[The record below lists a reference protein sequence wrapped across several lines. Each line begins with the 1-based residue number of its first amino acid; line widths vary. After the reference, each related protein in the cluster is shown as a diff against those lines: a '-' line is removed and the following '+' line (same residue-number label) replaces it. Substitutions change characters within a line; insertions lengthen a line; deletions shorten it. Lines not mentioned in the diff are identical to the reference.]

1 MKRPSTFDRKLL
13 CGLLAGAMAFAVP
26 IPTLANEDVPEWA
39 VDDGGDEGE
48 GLQTQASLPTAYD
61 LRNEGVVTPVKKQ
74 NPWGSCWS
82 FGAIAAAETSLLSST
97 GSTYANEPLDLSERH
112 LANFA
117 LTPITEADDPTQVGE
132 GLNLTN
138 HKDGSNTAIN
148 SGGDPFHA
156 TTLFASG
163 GGPAPEMLFPYRG
176 SSATTESQYYIDHKE
191 EVTNGEIKENFDF
204 IMGKPLD
211 KYLQDNPGTTE
222 EQALEE
228 AYNKQLEAMKYKDE
242 YVGTDDWSIP
252 ATNENGVS
260 NRFGTVGYVLQNGNI
275 LPEYWNVSGEDQT
288 LNPAGPTAI
297 KQEILNGRGVAICM
311 LADQSLPDQSGN
323 RTYINQDTW
332 AQYSWVRGM
341 SHAVCIVGWDDNYSK
356 DNFTHNVYKRDAQ
369 GQFITDGQGN
379 QIIDEDLT
387 AMTTPEH
394 DGAWLAKNSWG
405 SETDAG
411 PDDLGNVVNRG
422 TWGEKDG
429 DKHTGYFW
437 ISYEDKSLTKA
448 ETYEFSIDLNWLNDY
463 DCLQYDY
470 MPAQIGFDRMD
481 EGDQNVVS
489 TANVFDIEGDRE
501 VKAVSA
507 FAPIE
512 NTRITFA
519 LYQLNDGATSPTDGR
534 LLYRVSKNFEYCGYH
549 RLDIDTPIVLRS
561 GQRLAVVSTASHVGD
576 DGRRL
581 YDAGYAIGYSKEL
594 IDEQNAGKP
603 EGKMYP
609 FYSKGVVNEGES
621 FLYKNGAWQDW
632 TVEKARAE
640 AADYRVEIDNFGI
653 KAYTVAAEVHDA
665 TVAYHSHVQSYGWEQ
680 QWYHDGDQSG
690 TTGQSKRVEAIEMKL
705 ENAPFNGSI
714 EYRSHVQGIGWEQS
728 WAADGGTSG
737 TIGKGKRV
745 EALQVRLT
753 GDMADRYSVW
763 YRVHSQRS
771 GWLGWAKDGEAAGTA
786 GLSRR
791 IEAYQVQV
799 LPAGE
804 QPADYDAA
812 QPAYLGAATV
822 RAHVQGTGWTKT
834 ASALR
839 LGTTGKSKRIEA
851 FSLKLPGQPWDGG
864 ISYQAHVQ
872 GKGWVSEEAN
882 GTVCG
887 TTGKSKRIEAVRVSL
902 TGELAEHLSVWYR
915 VHSQTYGWLGW
926 AKDGEEAG
934 TTGLSRRAEAI
945 DVQVLP
951 KGAVPSGYDA
961 SQPACRS

>member
-1 MKRPSTFDRKLL
+1 M
-13 CGLLAGAMAFAVP
+13 
-26 IPTLANEDVPEWA
+26 
-39 VDDGGDEGE
+39 
-48 GLQTQASLPTAYD
+48 
-61 LRNEGVVTPVKKQ
+61 TPVKKQ
-74 NPWGSCWS
+74 NPWASCWS

-204 IMGKPLD
+204 IMGKSLD

-275 LPEYWNVSGEDQT
+275 LPEYWNEDQT

-323 RTYINQDTW
+323 RTYINQEKW
-332 AQYSWVRGM
+332 AQYSWVRNM
-341 SHAVCIVGWDDNYSK
+341 NHAVCIVGWNDNYSK
-356 DNFTHNVYKRDAQ
+356 DNFTHDVYKRDAQ
-369 GQFITDGQGN
+369 GHFITDEQGN

-411 PDDLGNVVNRG
+411 PDELGNVVNRG
-422 TWGEKDG
+422 TWGAKDG

-437 ISYEDKSLTKA
+437 ISYDDKSLTKA

-470 MPAQIGFDRMD
+470 MPAQIGFDRID
-481 EGDQNVVS
+481 PGDPNVVS

-576 DGRRL
+576 NGGRL
-581 YDAGYAIGYSKEL
+581 YDAGYAIGYSKEF

-603 EGKMYP
+603 AEKMFP

-653 KAYTVAAEVHDA
+653 KAYTVAAEVQDA
-665 TVAYHSHVQSYGWEQ
+665 SVAYRSHVQSHGWEQ

-690 TTGQSKRVEAIEMKL
+690 TTGQAKRLEAIEMKL
-705 ENAPFNGSI
+705 ENAPFDGSI
-714 EYRSHVQGIGWEQS
+714 EYRGHVQRKGWMD
-728 WAADGGTSG
+728 WAKDGATCGTTG
-737 TIGKGKRV
+737 EAKRL

-763 YRVHSQRS
+763 YRVHSQTW
-771 GWLGWAKDGEAAGTA
+771 GWLGWAKDGQAAGTSGQA
-786 GLSRR
+786 KRV
-791 IEAYQVQV
+791 EAVQVQV
-799 LPAGE
+799 LPQGE
-804 QPADYDAA
+804 VPEGYVEGEASYV
-812 QPAYLGAATV
+812 GAATADV
-822 RAHVQGTGWTKT
+822 HIQKAGWTGA
-834 ASALR
+834 ASALEF
-839 LGTTGKSKRIEA
+839 GTTGQARRLEA
-851 FSLKLPGQPWDGG
+851 MKLTVPGLPVAAGVTYEVHAQKNGWMPAADGA
-864 ISYQAHVQ
+864 QA
-872 GKGWVSEEAN
+872 
-882 GTVCG
+882 G
-887 TTGKSKRIEAVRVSL
+887 TTGEAKRLEAVKISL
-902 TGELAEHLSVWYR
+902 TGEAAKEGGYSVWYR
-915 VHSQTYGWLGW
+915 VHSQSYGWLGW
-926 AKDGEEAG
+926 AHDGKEAG
-934 TTGLSRRAEAI
+934 TTGLAKRAEAI

-951 KGAVPSGYDA
+951 QGQVPRGYDA
-961 SQPACRS
+961 GKAACVNG